1 MHLVL
6 FQMMESEIYL
16 NQIKMEKSMKEINVA
31 VTGGA
36 GQIAYSLL
44 PRLVSGETFGPDIK
58 VNLRLIEIPQ
68 VVDKLQGT
76 IMELIDCGFDQ
87 TGELTATSD
96 IREGVK
102 DADWVL
108 LVGSIPRGI
117 VIDGKKIEERSD
129 LLKIN
134 GGIFTDQGAA
144 IGQVAK
150 PDAKILVVGNPANTN
165 ALIGMNS
172 AKNPSQQWFA
182 MTALDAN
189 RAKAQLAEK
198 AGTSI
203 SSVKNMIIWGNHSP
217 TMYPDPYNATINGV
231 SAAETI
237 NDDQWLAEEYL
248 PLVQQRGKAVIDARG
263 ASSAASA
270 ANAAIDTVK
279 AVMNPTPDGDCFS
292 AAIASDGSYG
302 VPQGLIFG
310 FPLRTSANG
319 EVEIIQGIELNEF
332 AQSKIAITTQELE
345 SEREAV
351 ADLID

>member
-1 MHLVL
+1 
-6 FQMMESEIYL
+6 
-16 NQIKMEKSMKEINVA
+16 MKEINVA

-44 PRLVSGETFGPDIK
+44 PRLVSGETFGSDTK

-76 IMELIDCGFDQ
+76 IMELIDCGFEQ
-87 TGELTATSD
+87 TGKLLATSD
-96 IREGVK
+96 IKEGVK

-144 IGQVAK
+144 IGELAK
-150 PDAKILVVGNPANTN
+150 SDAKVLVVGNPANTN
-165 ALIGMNS
+165 ALIGMNKANNS
-172 AKNPSQQWFA
+172 SQQWFA

-198 AGTSI
+198 AGVEI
-203 SSVKNMIIWGNHSP
+203 SSLKNMVIWGNHSP
-217 TMYPDPYNATINGV
+217 TMYPDPYNATIDGQ
-231 SAAETI
+231 SAAEVI
-237 NDDQWLAEEYL
+237 NDSRWLEDDYL

-279 AVMNPTPDGDCFS
+279 SVINPTEEGDCFS
-292 AAIASDGSYG
+292 AAVVSDGSYG
-302 VPQGLIFG
+302 VPEGLIFG
-310 FPLRTSANG
+310 FPLQTTQEG
-319 EVEIIQGIELNEF
+319 KVEIIQGIELNDF
-332 AQSKIAITTQELE
+332 AKAKIKITTEELE
-345 SEREAV
+345 SERQAV
-351 ADLID
+351 ADLIS

>member
-1 MHLVL
+1 
-6 FQMMESEIYL
+6 
-16 NQIKMEKSMKEINVA
+16 MKEINVA

-44 PRLVSGETFGPDIK
+44 PRLVSGETFGQDTK

-87 TGELTATSD
+87 TGELLATSD

-134 GGIFTDQGAA
+134 GGIFTDQGSA
-144 IGQVAK
+144 IGELSK

-165 ALIGMNS
+165 ALIGMNK
-172 AKNPSQQWFA
+172 ANNPSQQWFA

-198 AGTSI
+198 ANVEI
-203 SSVKNMIIWGNHSP
+203 SSVKNMVIWGNHSP
-217 TMYPDPYNATINGV
+217 TMYPDPYNATINGQ
-231 SAAETI
+231 SAAEVI
-237 NDDQWLAEEYL
+237 NDGSWLEDDYL

-270 ANAAIDTVK
+270 ANAAIDTIKSVI
-279 AVMNPTPDGDCFS
+279 NPTEDGDCFS
-292 AAIASDGSYG
+292 AAIASDGSYD
-302 VPQGLIFG
+302 VPEGLIFG
-310 FPLRTSANG
+310 FPLRTTQEG
-319 EVEIIQGIELNEF
+319 TVEIIQGVELNDF
-332 AQSKIAITTQELE
+332 AQTKIKVTTEELQ

-351 ADLID
+351 ADLIS

>member
-1 MHLVL
+1 
-6 FQMMESEIYL
+6 
-16 NQIKMEKSMKEINVA
+16 MKEINVA

-44 PRLVSGETFGPDIK
+44 PRLVSGETFGSDTK

-76 IMELIDCGFDQ
+76 IMELIDCGFEQ
-87 TGELTATSD
+87 TGKLIATSD
-96 IREGVK
+96 IKEGVK

-144 IGQVAK
+144 IGELAK
-150 PDAKILVVGNPANTN
+150 SNAKVLVVGNPANTN
-165 ALIGMNS
+165 ALIGMNKANNS
-172 AKNPSQQWFA
+172 SQQWFA

-198 AGTSI
+198 AGVEI
-203 SSVKNMIIWGNHSP
+203 SSLKNMVIWGNHSP
-217 TMYPDPYNATINGV
+217 TMYPDPYNATIDGQ
-231 SAAETI
+231 SAAEVI
-237 NDDQWLAEEYL
+237 NDSRWLEDDYL

-279 AVMNPTPDGDCFS
+279 SVINPTEEGDCFS
-292 AAIASDGSYG
+292 AAVVSDGSYG
-302 VPQGLIFG
+302 VPEGLIFG
-310 FPLRTSANG
+310 FPLQTTQEG
-319 EVEIIQGIELNEF
+319 KVEIIQGIELNDF
-332 AQSKIAITTQELE
+332 AKAKIKITTEELE
-345 SEREAV
+345 SERQAV
-351 ADLID
+351 ADLIS

>member
-1 MHLVL
+1 
-6 FQMMESEIYL
+6 
-16 NQIKMEKSMKEINVA
+16 MKEINVA

-44 PRLVSGETFGPDIK
+44 PRLVSGETFGSDTK

-76 IMELIDCGFDQ
+76 IMELIDCGFEQ

-102 DADWVL
+102 DADWIL

-144 IGQVAK
+144 IGELSK

-172 AKNPSQQWFA
+172 ANNAGQQWFA

-198 AGTSI
+198 AKVEI
-203 SSVKNMIIWGNHSP
+203 SSLKNMIIWGNHSP
-217 TMYPDPYNATINGV
+217 TMYPDPYNATIDGN
-231 SAAETI
+231 SAAEVI
-237 NDDQWLAEEYL
+237 NDTNWLEDDYL

-279 AVMNPTPDGDCFS
+279 SVINPTQEGDCFS
-292 AAIASDGSYG
+292 AAVVSDGSYG
-302 VPQGLIFG
+302 VPEGLIFG
-310 FPLRTSANG
+310 FPLRTNPAG
-319 EVEIIQGIELNEF
+319 QVEIVQGIEINDF
-332 AQSKIAITTQELE
+332 AKSKIQITTEELE
-345 SEREAV
+345 SERKAV
-351 ADLID
+351 ADLIS

>member
-1 MHLVL
+1 METLNL
-6 FQMMESEIYL
+6 FS
-16 NQIKMEKSMKEINVA
+16 KCSD
-31 VTGGA
+31 GG
-36 GQIAYSLL
+36 
-44 PRLVSGETFGPDIK
+44 
-58 VNLRLIEIPQ
+58 
-68 VVDKLQGT
+68 
-76 IMELIDCGFDQ
+76 GFEQ

-144 IGQVAK
+144 IGDLSK

-172 AKNPSQQWFA
+172 ANNAGQQWFA

-198 AGTSI
+198 AKVEI
-203 SSVKNMIIWGNHSP
+203 SSLKNMIIWGNHSP
-217 TMYPDPYNATINGV
+217 TMYPDVENALISGK
-231 SAAETI
+231 SGAEVI
-237 NDDQWLAEEYL
+237 NDMDWVEDSFL
-248 PLVQQRGKAVIDARG
+248 PTVQQRGKAVIDSRG
-263 ASSAASA
+263 ASSATSA
-270 ANAAIDTVK
+270 AKAALDTIV
-279 AVMNPTPDGDCFS
+279 ACENPTDEGDSFS
-292 AAIASDGSYG
+292 AAVASDGAYG
-302 VPQGLIFG
+302 VPEGLMCG
-310 FPLRTSANG
+310 YPLFTLPDG
-319 EVEIIQGIELNEF
+319 TIEIKRDLVMSEF
-332 AQSKIAITTQELE
+332 AKQKFQISIDELE

-351 ADLID
+351 KHLLK